1 MLAGKLLPWEKINVV
16 MARDCARQGL
26 AKAARRLHNLRP
38 ARSSRS
44 CHGYPD
50 APQLPPELIEALR
63 QRDLPGLLK
72 ALLSARATAAE
83 APGKAAPSTP
93 RAPAAGRRRES
104 EPSFPR
110 AEAEGLSP
118 GEVPR
123 TGSAFAGWLMA
134 LLLGYLVYRL
144 WGG

>member
-1 MLAGKLLPWEKINVV
+1 
-16 MARDCARQGL
+16 MAT
-26 AKAARRLHNLRP
+26 P
-38 ARSSRS
+38 T
-44 CHGYPD
+44 P
-50 APQLPPELIEALR
+50 PQLPPELIEALR

-72 ALLSARATAAE
+72 ALLSARPTAAE
-83 APGKAAPSTP
+83 TPGKAAPSTP
-93 RAPAAGRRRES
+93 RAPTAGRQRES
-104 EPSFPR
+104 DPSFPR
-110 AEAEGLSP
+110 VEAEGLSP